1 MGPLRKQLATGQVQN
16 VFEGVKVRSQP
27 LPLKIP
33 SNQPQPVVPLQQA
46 ATPALQQVTMPQP
59 QQPHFVQ
66 VQGGPGAPGA
76 GGIVHIAGANGTTTQ
91 SQVVVSQPATQV
103 IQGTTVYK
111 AAPPGANNIVTSST
125 TSGPTPPTT
134 PTPPATVVQQQT
146 SPILTNLLHRGGG
159 GGPGDEADKPKLE
172 EPLLNNARN
181 QQHSLTITNQTKGET
196 VKLEANEVV
205 HSTNGG
211 PIPNGNGL
219 LANLLENNKGH
230 HGLVNGVSG
239 SGTEDAKVIVNGN
252 GSSGDIF
259 QGAGIKR
266 PAPMDI
272 DSSSDSSPVTKKMAL
287 ESGNGVAAICNG
299 VSTTTVAAGGPGSA
313 GGLIT
318 VEQNGGDGT
327 VAIQPVAAI
336 PTIIPQK
343 QVWSLMLLNHIYL
356 SRGQFCVKV
365 LSAFQKTSS
374 QKS

>member
-1 MGPLRKQLATGQVQN
+1 MTR
-16 VFEGVKVRSQP
+16 
-27 LPLKIP
+27 
-33 SNQPQPVVPLQQA
+33 PV
-46 ATPALQQVTMPQP
+46 
-59 QQPHFVQ
+59 
-66 VQGGPGAPGA
+66 
-76 GGIVHIAGANGTTTQ
+76 I
-91 SQVVVSQPATQV
+91 SQPATQV

-125 TSGPTPPTT
+125 TTGPTPPTT

-159 GGPGDEADKPKLE
+159 GGPGDEAGKPKLE
-172 EPLLNNARN
+172 EPLLNNASN
-181 QQHSLTITNQTKGET
+181 QQQHSLTITNQTKGET

-343 QVWSLMLLNHIYL
+343 QVWSLMLLNHIFTYL
-356 SRGQFCVKV
+356 VDIFV
-365 LSAFQKTSS
+365 
-374 QKS
+374 